1 MTLVVTSLSLARAFQ
16 CLFTFVFVAA
26 SRWLAEIWQFSRRQA
41 TGKLEVEFNSR
52 DVVASSPSFSRPAA
66 RAPRE
71 ACSQAS
77 AEFIDPSTVF
87 FLKVINEDNFTK
99 ICRHRRNERLNI
111 GKRVKFESDA
121 SKASM
126 TPPPP
131 PSPRVQTSVVFC
143 ETWQSHYFIRLSFK
157 LCRRIF
163 TNCWKKK
170 TTVEMS
176 IWKIVVLMVRI

>member
-1 MTLVVTSLSLARAFQ
+1 MTLVMTSLSLVRAFQ

-52 DVVASSPSFSRPAA
+52 DAVASSPSFSRPAA

-131 PSPRVQTSVVFC
+131 SPLP
-143 ETWQSHYFIRLSFK
+143 QSTNVCRFLAKLGNVTISLGSLLSFVDGFS
-157 LCRRIF
+157 L
-163 TNCWKKK
+163 TVEKKK
-170 TTVEMS
+170 RPWNGLFGRS
-176 IWKIVVLMVRI
+176 

>member
-1 MTLVVTSLSLARAFQ
+1 M
-16 CLFTFVFVAA
+16 
-26 SRWLAEIWQFSRRQA
+26 
-41 TGKLEVEFNSR
+41 EFNSR

-126 TPPPP
+126 TPPPLP
-131 PSPRVQTSVVFC
+131 
-143 ETWQSHYFIRLSFK
+143 QSTNVCRFLAKLGNLIISLGSLLSFVDGFS
-157 LCRRIF
+157 L
-163 TNCWKKK
+163 
-170 TTVEMS
+170 TVEKKNDRGNVYLEDRSVNGPYLS
-176 IWKIVVLMVRI
+176 IVAYSSRGALSGHSFPSLLS